1 MFISISIPST
11 ILFPAKAVHSS
22 GVCTGLASR
31 TAFILDVN
39 SWSSI
44 HGRQLMVVNSW
55 SSTHGRQLVVVN
67 S

>member
-44 HGRQLMVVNSW
+44 HGRQLMVVNS
-55 SSTHGRQLVVVN
+55 
-67 S
+67 